1 MIMCMTEVHAAESVP
16 MTRMKAL
23 RITLSDK

>member
-23 RITLSDK
+23 RKALPDE